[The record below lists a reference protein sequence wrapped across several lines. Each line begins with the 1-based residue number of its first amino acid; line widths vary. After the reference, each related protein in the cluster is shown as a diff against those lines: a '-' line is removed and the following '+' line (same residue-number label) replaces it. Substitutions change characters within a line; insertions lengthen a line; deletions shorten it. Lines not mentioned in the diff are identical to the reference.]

1 MVEKSLHPRGDA
13 EAAVTASAV
22 QFGLFDT
29 ARAPMLRDAVPR
41 RVAHPLRPYQLTAVR
56 RIRECL
62 TTGAS
67 TLLVLPTGTGKTRT
81 GAEFIKEWPGPVL
94 WIAHRTELI
103 DQAREA
109 LELVCGELVGTEKA
123 EQRASGTR
131 VVVASVQTLK
141 GDRLERFAQ
150 RHPWTLLAIDE
161 AHHAPN
167 ETYRAIRRARPDA
180 KTFGLTATPDRS
192 DEKAMGQEFGDVAF
206 VYEIHDAIRDK
217 YLCPIRVKQVLVGAI
232 DLSGVS
238 TVAGD
243 LNQGE
248 LDAVMAAEEV
258 IHGIVAPVGRG
269 DSLIELAGSRRT
281 IVFCTSVDMAHRMA
295 EVINRY
301 KPDAARAVD
310 GMTATDTRRQLLR
323 DFDADRYQYLC
334 NVGVLTEGYDSPGV
348 ACVAMARPTKSRA
361 LYAQCAGRGLRP
373 APDKEDCLLVDFVG
387 NSGKHELVSGL
398 NILDGKYDDEVVLA
412 ARDILEAQGMDG
424 GMLAEDALEQA
435 QRLLDAKKAR
445 EAARRARVTTTK
457 VERTVIER
465 DPFAL
470 LDVENPEADARIAR
484 YRSEATE
491 GQVSFLTKKGV
502 PEPEK
507 LSKRQASALI
517 DRIIDRQR
525 SDKASYK
532 MLAQLKK
539 RGVPNAESLSFVQAK
554 RALDAIAANGWRPLA
569 PAALAAAVERVVG
582 EEG

>member
-1 MVEKSLHPRGDA
+1 M
-13 EAAVTASAV
+13 TASAV
-22 QFGLFDT
+22 QFNLWERD
-29 ARAPMLRDAVPR
+29 RAPR
-41 RVAHPLRPYQLTAVR
+41 RGPKPLRPYQAEAVR

-62 TTGAS
+62 ATDNS

-81 GAEFIKEWPGPVL
+81 GAEVVKDWPGPVL

-103 DQAREA
+103 DQARAA
-109 LELVCGELVGTEKA
+109 LEEVCGELVSTEKA
-123 EQRASGTR
+123 ESRADGTR

-150 RHPWTLLAIDE
+150 RHPWTLMAIDE

-167 ETYRAIRRARPDA
+167 ETYRAIRRARADA
-180 KTFGLTATPDRS
+180 KVFGLTATPDRS
-192 DEKAMGQEFGDVAF
+192 DERAMGQEFDSVAS
-206 VYEIHDAIRDK
+206 VYEIHDAIRDG
-217 YLCPIRVKQVLVGAI
+217 YLCPIRVKQVMVGAI

-248 LDAVMAAEEV
+248 LDAVMAAEEAL
-258 IHGIVAPVGRG
+258 HGMVAPVGKG
-269 DSLIELAGSRRT
+269 DSLIELSGSRRT

-310 GMTATDTRRQLLR
+310 GTTAIDTRRQLLR

-373 APDKEDCLLVDFVG
+373 LPGKTDCLLIDFVG
-387 NSGKHELVSGL
+387 NSGKHKLVSGL
-398 NILDGKYDDEVVLA
+398 NILDGKFDDEVIA
-412 ARDILEAQGMDG
+412 KARDILEAQGMDG
-424 GMLAEDALEQA
+424 MLAQDALERA
-435 QRLLDAKKAR
+435 QREVDAKKAR
-445 EAARRARVTTTK
+445 DAARRIKVTTTK
-457 VERTVIER
+457 VERVVIER

-470 LDVENPEADARIAR
+470 LDVANPESDVRIAR

-491 GQVSFLTKKGV
+491 GQVAMLLKKGV
-502 PEPEK
+502 PDPEK

-517 DRIIDRQR
+517 QRIIDRQR
-525 SDKASYK
+525 DDRASYK
-532 MLAQLKK
+532 QLAQLKR
-539 RGVPNAESLSFVQAK
+539 RGVPNADALSFAQA
-554 RALDAIAANGWRPLA
+554 RRVLDAIAANGWRPLA
-569 PAALAAAVERVVG
+569 PAQLATAVARISG